1 MSQSDDDKT
10 QTHVPLTNGT
20 MVSHYRIAEK
30 IGAGGMG
37 EVYLAEDT
45 KLHRKVAL
53 KFLPH
58 YLCQDADCRARFKR
72 EAQAAAKLSHPN
84 IVTIYEVSEFN
95 GRPFFAME
103 NVEGQTIRDFGK
115 GKELPLNRIIEL
127 ATQVCEGLAK
137 AHAAGIVHR
146 DIKPSN
152 ILIDSDGRAKIVDFG
167 LASVHGSEH
176 LTKTGSTLGTVG
188 YMSPEQARGEEVDA
202 RSDLFSFGVVLYEMI
217 AGRSPFKA
225 DSEIA
230 TIKNVIEAVPE
241 PLARYKNDVPEE
253 LQRIVTKAL
262 TKDKNLRYQHADEVS
277 ADLKSVRKGSESIE
291 ASRVLGASTAHRRK
305 WTYLIAGLAMLVVTF
320 LLIKV
325 YVFKPAEEP
334 LDSLAVLPLQN
345 LSSDPEQEYFSD
357 GMTEALITE
366 LQKIK
371 SLRVI
376 SRTSVMRFKKSNEAL
391 PDIARK
397 LAVKAVVEGS
407 VMRDGDKVRITVQ
420 LIQASPEK
428 HLWGSNFD
436 RPMQNILSL
445 QSDVAQ
451 AIANEIGASL
461 TPQEVTRLVSSRPVN
476 PEAYELYLKGSF
488 FWNKATA
495 PAMEKSIEY
504 FQQAIE
510 KDSNFAAPHASLAE
524 AYAILGQM
532 AALPQGEYFPKQK
545 RAVLRALE
553 LDDRMGEAHSSFGLL
568 KTEQEWDWK
577 GAEWEYK
584 RAIELS
590 PNYANGYLWYSQLLN
605 LLGRDEEA
613 LAKVKRAQEL
623 DPLNSFIAANVL
635 WRLWSVGHFD
645 QAIAESEK
653 LLEMYPDYW
662 LNHWVRGGIYAG
674 KGMYEQAIVEQE
686 KAVALSEG
694 SLECLPDLGHA
705 YALAGKR
712 AEALKVLGRLEAE
725 SKKRYV
731 PSIFFATVYTGLG
744 EKDLAFQW
752 LEKAYQEHDIRLPW
766 FLTDGYM
773 SSPDPSSDLRSDP
786 RFRELLK
793 RAGLGK

>member
-1 MSQSDDDKT
+1 MSQPYDDKT
-10 QTHVPLTNGT
+10 RTHVTLIGGT
-20 MVSHYRIAEK
+20 MTSHYRIIEK

-45 KLHRKVAL
+45 KLDRKVAL
-53 KFLPH
+53 KFLPLH
-58 YLCQDADCRARFKR
+58 LCQDPECRARFKR
-72 EAQAAAKLSHPN
+72 EAQASAKLNHPS

-103 NVEGQTIRDFGK
+103 HLEGQSLRDIIK
-115 GKELPLNRIIEL
+115 QNDIPLSQIIQIAIQL
-127 ATQVCEGLAK
+127 CDGLHE
-137 AHAAGIVHR
+137 AHSHGIIHR

-152 ILIDSDGRAKIVDFG
+152 ISCDNKGHFKILDFG
-167 LASVHGSEH
+167 LASAHGSEH
-176 LTKTGSTLGTVG
+176 LTKTGSTLGTVN
-188 YMSPEQARGEEVDA
+188 YMSPEQARGEEVDS

-225 DSEIA
+225 ESEIA

-241 PLARYKNDVPEE
+241 PLARYKNGVPDE
-253 LQRIVTKAL
+253 LQRIISKAL

-277 ADLKSVRKGSESIE
+277 ADLKSVRKSGESIG
-291 ASRVLGASTAHRRK
+291 ASRGPGMSTAHRRK
-305 WTYLIAGLAMLVVTF
+305 WAYLISGLAMLIVTF

-325 YVFKPAEEP
+325 YVFKPAEEL

-376 SRTSVMRFKKSNEAL
+376 SRTSVMRFKKTNEPL
-391 PDIARK
+391 PEIAKK
-397 LAVKAVVEGS
+397 LTVKAIVEGS
-407 VMRDGDKVRITVQ
+407 VLRDGDNVRITVQ

-428 HLWGSNFD
+428 HLWANIFD
-436 RPMQNILSL
+436 RNMRNILAL
-445 QSDVAQ
+445 QSEVAQ

-461 TPQEVTRLVSSRPVN
+461 TPQEVTRLASSRPVN
-476 PEAYELYLKGSF
+476 PEAYQLYLKGSF

-495 PAMEKSIEY
+495 PAVEKSIEY

-510 KDSNFAAPHASLAE
+510 KDQNFAAPHAALAE
-524 AYAILGQM
+524 AYVLLGQM
-532 AALPQGEYFPKQK
+532 AALPQAQYIPKQK
-545 RAVLRALE
+545 KAVMKALE
-553 LDDRMGEAHSSFGLL
+553 LDDRMGEAHASFGLL
-568 KTEQEWDWK
+568 KTAQEWDWE
-577 GAEWEYK
+577 GAEREYK

-605 LLGRDEEA
+605 LLSRHDEA

-623 DPLNSFIAANVL
+623 DPFNSFIAANVL
-635 WRLWSVGHFD
+635 WRLWLAGCFD
-645 QAIAESEK
+645 QAIAESQK
-653 LLEMYPDYW
+653 LLEMYPNYW
-662 LNHWVRGGIYAG
+662 LNHWARGGIYAG
-674 KGMYEQAIVEQE
+674 KGMYEQAIVEQQ

-694 SLECLPDLGHA
+694 SLECLPDLGYA
-705 YALAGKR
+705 YARAGKR

-725 SKKRYV
+725 SRKRYV

-744 EKDLAFQW
+744 EKDRAFQW
-752 LEKAYQEHDIRLPW
+752 LERAYQENEMRLPS
-766 FLTDGYM
+766 FLTE
-773 SSPDPSSDLRSDP
+773 PVSDSLRSDP
-786 RFRELLK
+786 RFSELLK
-793 RAGLGK
+793 KVGLRR